1 MMQSNTRKQI
11 YMPLLFGVL
20 VVIGFFI
27 GRLGVG
33 GTNAG
38 GGNPLMIY
46 PQTNK
51 LDAIM
56 NLIEEEYVDTI
67 DRMGIEEKIIPQI
80 LKDLDPHTVYI
91 PAKDLNQVNEELQGS
106 FGGIGVQFT
115 MQNDTVMVIQV
126 IPGGPSEKVGL
137 LPGDRIVAVDDSI
150 IAGKKI
156 STTDVMKQLKGEL
169 GTEVK
174 VGILRRPNKDLIDY
188 TITRGSIPIYSV
200 EVSYMIDE
208 TTGYIKVDKFAQ
220 NTYQEFLTALAKL
233 KANNCKEL
241 IIDFRGNSGGL
252 LDVAINLC
260 NEFLPAK
267 DLIVYTE
274 GKARKRQNVAA
285 NGAGTSQD
293 TKVIVLIDE
302 YSASASEI
310 FAGAIQDNDRGLIVG
325 RRSFGKGLVQ
335 QQIPLPDGSALR
347 LTVARYHTP
356 SGRCIQKPYENG
368 TDDYYAD
375 LMNRYSHGEFYN
387 VDSIKFDDDLKYT
400 TKEGRTVYGG
410 GGIMPDVFVPQDTTM
425 ITNYFV
431 DLRVNGIMYRYALEY
446 TDNHRKEL
454 ENLTSAKAIEQ
465 HLNNKDL
472 LKDFLS
478 YAKDKGVAFNAKQ
491 YQISKELIEMELK
504 AYIARNIIDN
514 EGFYP
519 ILHQIDDVFQKALE
533 EAKKMKN

>member
-1 MMQSNTRKQI
+1 MQSNTRKQI